1 MKKKIFSVLAFCFF
15 VAVQAQEITNDT
27 LEHWTKKG
35 TISLLFNQS
44 SFNKEWQAGGSSNY
58 AGNFA
63 LNYDINYK
71 KDKVVWDNKFIVAYG
86 LTKIKD
92 APRISKTDDRLELNS
107 LWGKKAE
114 GDWYYSAFFN
124 FKTQM
129 DAGYNA
135 DGIRLSHF
143 FSPAYFQL
151 GPGMLWKKSNNFSV
165 NLAPA
170 TMKLIVV
177 DPYFTATTS
186 SFGVL
191 QGNQS
196 RLEFGASISGYYKF
210 NLITNVSIENRINLY
225 SNYLDYPK
233 NVDVDYQMN
242 VYMKINQFLSA
253 NIALQTIYDDN
264 SIQALQTR
272 EVFGLGINYGF

>member
-170 TMKLIVV
+170 TTKLIVV

-225 SNYLDYPK
+225 SNYLDHPK

-242 VYMKINQFLSA
+242 VYMKIDRKS
-253 NIALQTIYDDN
+253 
-264 SIQALQTR
+264 
-272 EVFGLGINYGF
+272 VV

>member
-1 MKKKIFSVLAFCFF
+1 MKNKIFSVLAFCFF

-71 KDKVVWDNKFIVAYG
+71 KGKVVWDNKFIVAYG

-107 LWGKKAE
+107 LWGKKADS
-114 GDWYYSAFFN
+114 DWYYSAFFN

-135 DGIRLSHF
+135 DGICLSHF

-225 SNYLDYPK
+225 SNYLDHPK
-233 NVDVDYQMN
+233 NVDFDYQMS

>member
-1 MKKKIFSVLAFCFF
+1 MKKSIHFIFVFCFF
-15 VAVQAQEITNDT
+15 VAVQAQENTNDT
-27 LEHWTKKG
+27 LKHWTKKG

-71 KDKVVWDNKFIVAYG
+71 KDKVVWDTKMIVGYG
-86 LTKIKD
+86 LTKIKN
-92 APRISKTDDRLELNS
+92 APRVSKTDDRLELNS

-114 GDWYYSAFFN
+114 GDWYYSTFFN

-129 DAGYNA
+129 DAGYTA

-143 FSPAYFQL
+143 FSPAFFQL
-151 GPGMLWKKSNNFSV
+151 GPGMLWKKSNTFSF

-170 TMKLIVV
+170 TAKLIVV
-177 DPYFTATTS
+177 HPHFTALNS

-191 QGNQS
+191 PGNTS
-196 RLEFGASISGYYKF
+196 RLELGASISGNYTF
-210 NLITNVSIENRINLY
+210 NLIANVAVENRINLY
-225 SNYLDYPK
+225 SNYLENPQ
-233 NVDVDYQMN
+233 NVDIDYQMN
-242 VYMKINQFLSA
+242 VYMKINKFLSA
-253 NIALQTIYDDN
+253 NIAFQTIYDDN

>member
-1 MKKKIFSVLAFCFF
+1 MKKKIFSVLVFCFF
-15 VAVQAQEITNDT
+15 VAVQAQENTNDT

-71 KDKVVWDNKFIVAYG
+71 KGKVVWDNKFIVAYG

-151 GPGMLWKKSNNFSV
+151 GPGILWKKSNNFSV

-170 TMKLIVV
+170 TTKLIVV

-191 QGNQS
+191 QGNPS

-225 SNYLDYPK
+225 SNYLDHPK

>member
-1 MKKKIFSVLAFCFF
+1 MKKQIFSFLLLCFIT
-15 VAVQAQEITNDT
+15 AVQAQDKSKTT
-27 LEHWTKKG
+27 PPFWTKKG

-63 LNYDINYK
+63 LNYDVNYK
-71 KDKVVWDNKFIVAYG
+71 KDNVVWDNKFIIAYG

-107 LWGKKAE
+107 LWGKKAN
-114 GDWYYSAFFN
+114 GDWYFSAFFN

-129 DAGYNA
+129 DSGYNS

-143 FSPAYFQL
+143 FSPAYFQI
-151 GPGMLWKKSNNFSV
+151 GPGMLWKKSNNLSV
-165 NLAPA
+165 NIAPV
-170 TMKLIVV
+170 TTKLIIV
-177 DPYFTATTS
+177 DPYFTNTTS
-186 SFGVL
+186 SFGVV
-191 QGNQS
+191 QGDRT
-196 RLEFGASISGYYKF
+196 RLEFGTSISGYYKF
-210 NLITNVSIENRINLY
+210 NLITNVSVENRINLY
-225 SNYLDYPK
+225 ANYLDHPQ
-233 NVDVDYQMN
+233 NIDVDYQMN

>member
-1 MKKKIFSVLAFCFF
+1 MKKKIFSVLVFCFF

-191 QGNQS
+191 QGNPS

-225 SNYLDYPK
+225 SNYLDHPQ

>member
-170 TMKLIVV
+170 TTKLIVV

-225 SNYLDYPK
+225 SNYLDHPK

>member
-71 KDKVVWDNKFIVAYG
+71 KGKVVWDNKFIVAYG

-92 APRISKTDDRLELNS
+92 ASRISKTDDRLELNS

-170 TMKLIVV
+170 TTKLIVV

-225 SNYLDYPK
+225 SNYLDHPK

>member
-170 TMKLIVV
+170 TTKLIVV

-225 SNYLDYPK
+225 SNYLDHPK

-272 EVFGLGINYGF
+272 EVFGLGINSGF

>member
-151 GPGMLWKKSNNFSV
+151 GPGILWKKSNNFSV
-165 NLAPA
+165 N
-170 TMKLIVV
+170 
-177 DPYFTATTS
+177 
-186 SFGVL
+186 
-191 QGNQS
+191 
-196 RLEFGASISGYYKF
+196 
-210 NLITNVSIENRINLY
+210 
-225 SNYLDYPK
+225 
-233 NVDVDYQMN
+233 
-242 VYMKINQFLSA
+242 
-253 NIALQTIYDDN
+253 
-264 SIQALQTR
+264 
-272 EVFGLGINYGF
+272 

>member
-1 MKKKIFSVLAFCFF
+1 MKKTLFSVLFLVFILS
-15 VAVQAQEITNDT
+15 VKAQEKTDT
-27 LEHWTKKG
+27 QTSYWTKKG

-63 LNYDINYK
+63 LNYDVNYK
-71 KDKVVWDNKFIVAYG
+71 KDNVVWDNKFILAYG

-107 LWGKKAE
+107 LWGKKAN

-151 GPGMLWKKSNNFSV
+151 GPGMLWKKNNNLSV
-165 NLAPA
+165 NIAPA
-170 TMKLIVV
+170 TSKLIIV
-177 DPYFTATTS
+177 DPYFTTS
-186 SFGVL
+186 GPSFGVL
-191 QGNQS
+191 QGERT
-196 RLEFGASISGYYKF
+196 RLEFGASISGYYKL
-210 NLITNVSIENRINLY
+210 NIITNVSIENRINLY
-225 SNYLDYPK
+225 ANYLDHPQ

-264 SIQALQTR
+264 SIRALQTR

>member
-1 MKKKIFSVLAFCFF
+1 MKNKIFSVLAFCFF

-71 KDKVVWDNKFIVAYG
+71 KGKVVWDNKFIVAYG

-151 GPGMLWKKSNNFSV
+151 GPGILWKKSNNFSV

-170 TMKLIVV
+170 TTKLIVV

-191 QGNQS
+191 QGNPS

-225 SNYLDYPK
+225 SNYLDHPK

>member
-170 TMKLIVV
+170 TTKLIVV

-225 SNYLDYPK
+225 SNYLNHPK

>member
-1 MKKKIFSVLAFCFF
+1 MKKKILSVLVFCFF
-15 VAVQAQEITNDT
+15 VAVQAQERTNT
-27 LEHWTKKG
+27 MVSNWTKKG

-63 LNYDINYK
+63 LNYDVDYK
-71 KDKVVWDNKFIVAYG
+71 KGNVVWDNKFILAYG

-107 LWGKKAE
+107 LCGKKSSGE
-114 GDWYYSAFFN
+114 WYYSAFFN
-124 FKTQM
+124 VKTQM
-129 DAGYNA
+129 DAGFNA
-135 DGIRLSHF
+135 DGNRLSHF

-151 GPGMLWKKSNNFSV
+151 GPGMLWKKSNNLSI
-165 NLAPA
+165 NIAPV
-170 TMKLIVV
+170 TTKLIVV

-191 QGNQS
+191 QGDHS

-225 SNYLDYPK
+225 SNYLDHPQ

-253 NIALQTIYDDN
+253 NIALQSIYDDN
-264 SIQALQTR
+264 SIKAVQTR
-272 EVFGLGINYGF
+272 EVFGLGFNYGF